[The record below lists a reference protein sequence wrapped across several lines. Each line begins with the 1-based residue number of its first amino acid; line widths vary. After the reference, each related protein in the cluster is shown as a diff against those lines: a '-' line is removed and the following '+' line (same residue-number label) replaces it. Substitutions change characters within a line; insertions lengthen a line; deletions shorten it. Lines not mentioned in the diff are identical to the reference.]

1 MKKVLIV
8 CLFAAAFVLLM
19 ILPGVFVV
27 AVCSIANSV
36 IPDKYLPNHKTK
48 EQS

>member
-1 MKKVLIV
+1 MKKVLVV
-8 CLFAAAFVLLM
+8 CLFAAVFVLLM

-36 IPDKYLPNHKTK
+36 FPNHKTK

>member
-19 ILPGVFVV
+19 ILPGVFVM
-27 AVCSIANSV
+27 AFGSIANSV

-48 EQS
+48 E